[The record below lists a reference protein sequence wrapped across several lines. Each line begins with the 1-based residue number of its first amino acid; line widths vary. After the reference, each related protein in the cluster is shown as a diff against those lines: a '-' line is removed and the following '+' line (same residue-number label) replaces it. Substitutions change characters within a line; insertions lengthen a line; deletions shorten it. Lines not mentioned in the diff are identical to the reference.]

1 MAVPRD
7 IIDEIRAR
15 TNIVEVVGRYVQ
27 LNRSGTALKGLCP
40 FHKEK
45 TPSFNVNE
53 ARNIWHCFG
62 CSEGGDVF
70 DFLMKQENRSFMEV
84 VEELG
89 DACGVAIPK
98 APLTPQQQAA
108 RSEADEMFEANERA
122 LALFRQTLGTP
133 AGREAREYLQTRGI
147 AEPLQE
153 EFGIGYCGPGWDA
166 LARHFRMN
174 KWSAKL
180 AEKAGLLSPRR
191 QGEGHYDRFHE
202 RLVFPV
208 RNYRGRVIGFG
219 GRKMSG
225 ETTAG
230 DQSPKY
236 LNSSE
241 SPVYKKSEALYG
253 LDTARSAIGK
263 AERVIMV
270 EGYFDLLGL
279 AAHGIREVVATCGTA
294 LTPQHLDIVRRYN
307 PRTVVLLYD
316 GDEAG
321 RKAAVRV
328 LPLFLQAGVPA
339 RYAGLPQG
347 EDPDTWVA
355 KIGGDEFRRF
365 LERASPLA
373 EYYINEVLAAKARD
387 LSAAERA
394 ALLKQVAPIFRA
406 VKDPVEMTEYVSRL
420 AEALKLQ
427 PSSVATALA
436 PDGAAAAAANG
447 VESKG
452 NSGAP
457 RRDFPRREWKPGGKK
472 PWGPPPGPPGGDLP
486 LRAKLDAV
494 SAGERNSEETLLRL
508 MLGSRKLADIVR
520 ADRIHCLF
528 KDPAL
533 KSLGERIAE
542 AVSRTTPR
550 AHESNVSDDS
560 DQPDVAAVFKSAD
573 FSDSERRLI
582 QQMAIDAVPGDA
594 EAAWKIF
601 QDCRIRLEQRA
612 LAERKKQLTHE
623 IKAAERENDSARL
636 MALLS
641 EARDIDRRLVEK

>member
-15 TNIVEVVGRYVQ
+15 TNIVEVVARYVQ

-53 ARNIWHCFG
+53 ARNMWYCFG
-62 CSEGGDVF
+62 CAEGGDVF
-70 DFLMKQENRSFMEV
+70 DFLIKQENRSFMEI

-89 DACGVAIPK
+89 EACGVPIPK
-98 APLTPQQQAA
+98 TPLTPQQQAA
-108 RSEADEMFEANERA
+108 RSENDEMFEANERA
-122 LALFRQTLGTP
+122 LAFFRQVLSSP
-133 AGREAREYLQTRGI
+133 AGRDAREYLQKRGI
-147 AEPLQE
+147 PEALQE
-153 EFGIGYCGPGWDA
+153 EFGVGYCGPGWDA

-174 KWSAKL
+174 KWSVKL

-191 QGEGHYDRFHE
+191 QGDGHYDRFHE

-208 RNYRGRVIGFG
+208 RNHRGRAIGFG
-219 GRKMSG
+219 GRKMNG

-253 LDTARSAIGK
+253 IDTARAAIGK
-263 AERVIMV
+263 TERVIMV

-365 LERASPLA
+365 LERAAPLA

-387 LSAAERA
+387 LSTAERA
-394 ALLKQVAPIFRA
+394 ALLKQVAPIFGA
-406 VKDPVEMTEYVSRL
+406 VKDPVEMTEYSSRL

-427 PSSVATALA
+427 PSSVSSALA
-436 PDGAAAAAANG
+436 PEAARGASVNSQESQANFG
-447 VESKG
+447 GQRPFQK
-452 NSGAP
+452 
-457 RRDFPRREWKPGGKK
+457 REWKKDWKPGGKK

-486 LRAKLDAV
+486 LRAKLEAV
-494 SAGERNSEETLLRL
+494 SSGDRNSEETLLRL

-520 ADRIHCLF
+520 ADRIHGLF
-528 KDPAL
+528 KDPGL

-542 AVSRTTPR
+542 AVSRTPPR
-550 AHESNVSDDS
+550 DDS
-560 DQPDVAAVFKSAD
+560 DQPDVSAVAKSAD
-573 FSDSERRLI
+573 FSDAERRLI
-582 QQMAIDAVPGDA
+582 QQMAIDAVPGDID
-594 EAAWKIF
+594 AAWKIF

-612 LAERKKQLTHE
+612 LSERKKQLNHE